1 MIVFDIEA
9 NGLDDADEIH
19 CLSVNENGK
28 IKSTSNY
35 SNMRSFFS
43 REDLVLIGHNIIRY
57 DIPTLE
63 RILDIKI
70 KAKLIDTLALSWYLE
85 PKLDIHGLE
94 SWGERFGVPKPPI
107 SNWKNL
113 PVKEYIH
120 RCEEDVKINT
130 RLWERQWR
138 QLNKLYGSEEG
149 VWKLIDYLMFKMD
162 CALEQEKS
170 RWKADIPKI
179 ESLLDKL
186 RPELQEKVDRLAQV
200 MPHVPTYKVAKKP
213 SRMYLKG
220 KYNTLTV
227 AGEKWFQ
234 ILKENNLPE
243 THEEDVRYISGY
255 TDPNPNSH
263 TQIKD
268 WLYSLGWEPQS
279 FDFKRNK
286 ETNDVRKIPQIKNK
300 ITDDGGLCPSV
311 IELFDKEPELEN
323 LNMKSIISHR
333 IGILEG
339 FLRDADKEGYLRA
352 KIAGFTNTLRF
363 KHAVVVNLPGVDKP
377 YGSDIRSCLVCDE
390 GYELAGTDL
399 CGLEDRTKQHYM
411 WPYDPEYVKE
421 MMEPGYDPHT
431 NLAVFAGAMTKEQEN
446 AYKSGDKSLKS
457 IRHTY
462 KQANYACVY
471 GARPPTVARSAKCDI
486 DTATRLVDT
495 YWERN
500 WSVNKIAES
509 CVVKQVGDQKWL
521 LNPVS
526 NLWYSLRYEKDRFST
541 LNQGTG
547 VYCFD
552 TWIKHI
558 RNVRPQLTAQFHD
571 EIIQQIKI
579 GHRKQCEKLLRDAM
593 DKTNEELNL
602 NVKLDIDIN
611 FGDSYASIH

>member
-28 IKSTSNY
+28 IRSTSNY

-85 PKLDIHGLE
+85 PKLDVHGLE

-107 SNWKNL
+107 SDWKNL

-234 ILKENNLPE
+234 GVGNI
-243 THEEDVRYISGY
+243 
-255 TDPNPNSH
+255 
-263 TQIKD
+263 Q
-268 WLYSLGWEPQS
+268 
-279 FDFKRNK
+279 
-286 ETNDVRKIPQIKNK
+286 
-300 ITDDGGLCPSV
+300 
-311 IELFDKEPELEN
+311 LFHD
-323 LNMKSIISHR
+323 
-333 IGILEG
+333 
-339 FLRDADKEGYLRA
+339 
-352 KIAGFTNTLRF
+352 
-363 KHAVVVNLPGVDKP
+363 
-377 YGSDIRSCLVCDE
+377 
-390 GYELAGTDL
+390 
-399 CGLEDRTKQHYM
+399 
-411 WPYDPEYVKE
+411 
-421 MMEPGYDPHT
+421 
-431 NLAVFAGAMTKEQEN
+431 
-446 AYKSGDKSLKS
+446 
-457 IRHTY
+457 
-462 KQANYACVY
+462 
-471 GARPPTVARSAKCDI
+471 
-486 DTATRLVDT
+486 
-495 YWERN
+495 
-500 WSVNKIAES
+500 AES
-509 CVVKQVGDQKWL
+509 
-521 LNPVS
+521 
-526 NLWYSLRYEKDRFST
+526 
-541 LNQGTG
+541 
-547 VYCFD
+547 
-552 TWIKHI
+552 
-558 RNVRPQLTAQFHD
+558 
-571 EIIQQIKI
+571 EILSGQS
-579 GHRKQCEKLLRDAM
+579 A
-593 DKTNEELNL
+593 
-602 NVKLDIDIN
+602 
-611 FGDSYASIH
+611 